1 MQMQKLNLTIKKK
14 NEILEKAFEF
24 QNSIK
29 RISKIWV
36 SFFIVK
42 NCKKMNIR
50 FFKSN
55 SGDATCQIKTGIQ
68 KKSCKKRKE
77 IDLSKI
83 KNRKFY

>member
-1 MQMQKLNLTIKKK
+1 MQMQKFNLTIKKK

-42 NCKKMNIR
+42 NCKKMNR
-50 FFKSN
+50 FVFLRV
-55 SGDATCQIKTGIQ
+55 IQ
-68 KKSCKKRKE
+68 VM
-77 IDLSKI
+77 
-83 KNRKFY
+83 